1 MKRVAILAGILGLTL
16 FGVLVAYS
24 GAGDVA
30 QAVAAAGWA
39 TLLVVAIRALIV
51 VGAGIGWHL
60 LFPPGGR
67 LPVSVAVGLRFI
79 REGVNVLLPVA
90 TIGGDV
96 VGARLATFWR
106 ADGAMAGATTIADVA
121 IQAATQAAFALLG
134 IALLLWLHGDSALLR
149 YATGGLVVA
158 AILIGAFF
166 AVQARLGARVVAWVL
181 RRLGH
186 EGGVAVLAERLWGA
200 LGAVYARRGPV
211 VRSSLIH
218 MFVWILG
225 ALEVYVALHAMG
237 YPLTFAEAVVIE
249 SLGQAVRG
257 AAFVVPGGIGV
268 QEGGFIALCALFAV
282 PAGPAL
288 ALSLVKRVAD
298 LALGLPALLAWQV
311 IEGRRALRGA
321 EARG

>member
-39 TLLVVAIRALIV
+39 VLLVVAIRAVIV
-51 VGAGIGWHL
+51 IGAGIAWHW
-60 LFPPGGR
+60 LFPPEAR
-67 LPVSVAVGLRFI
+67 LSLSVAVGLRFI

-106 ADGAMAGATTIADVA
+106 ADGAVAGATTIADVA

-134 IALLLWLHGDSALLR
+134 IAILLWINGDSALLR
-149 YATGGLVVA
+149 YAAGGLAVA

-166 AVQARLGARVVAWVL
+166 AVQARLGARLVAWL
-181 RRLGH
+181 LHRLGY
-186 EGGVAVLAERLWGA
+186 EGALAALAERLWAGLA
-200 LGAVYARRGPV
+200 AIYARPGPV
-211 VRSSLIH
+211 ARSTLLH
-218 MFVWILG
+218 MAVWVLG

-237 YPLTFAEAVVIE
+237 YPISFAEAVVIE

-298 LALGLPALLAWQV
+298 LVLGLPALLAWQV
-311 IEGRRALRGA
+311 IEGRRALAGAQVRG
-321 EARG
+321 

>member
-16 FGVLVAYS
+16 FGVLIAYS

-30 QAVAAAGWA
+30 QGVAAVGWA
-39 TLLVVAIRALIV
+39 ILIVVAIRAVIV
-51 VGAGIGWHL
+51 IGAGISWKL
-60 LFPPGGR
+60 LFPAGAG
-67 LPVSVAVGLRFI
+67 LPYAVAIGLRFI
-79 REGVNVLLPVA
+79 REGINVLLPVA

-106 ADGAMAGATTIADVA
+106 PDGAMAGATTIADVA
-121 IQAATQAAFALLG
+121 LQAATQAAFALLG
-134 IALLLWLHGDSALLR
+134 IGLLLWLNGDSPLLR
-149 YATGGLVVA
+149 YAAGGLLVA
-158 AILIGAFF
+158 AALIGAFF
-166 AVQARLGARVVAWVL
+166 AVQAKLGAELVAWLL
-181 RRLGH
+181 RRLGQ
-186 EGGVAVLAERLWGA
+186 EGALAALAERLWGA
-200 LGAVYARRGPV
+200 LRAIYARPGPV
-211 VRSSLIH
+211 ARSSLLH
-218 MFVWILG
+218 MVVWIIG
-225 ALEVYVALHAMG
+225 AFEVYVALHAMG
-237 YPLTFAEAVVIE
+237 YPVSFAEAVVIE

-298 LALGLPALLAWQV
+298 LVLGLPALLAWQV